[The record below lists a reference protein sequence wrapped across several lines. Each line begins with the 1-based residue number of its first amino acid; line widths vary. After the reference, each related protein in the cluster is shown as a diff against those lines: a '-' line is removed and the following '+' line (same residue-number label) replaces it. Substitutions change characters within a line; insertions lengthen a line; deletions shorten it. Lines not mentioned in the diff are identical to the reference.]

1 MKLSGWGRFPR
12 VETRLVTARDQD
24 DAVRAVAGGGPLIA
38 RGNGRAY
45 GDPAIGPRTTLSLL
59 GMDRM
64 LGFDPATGL
73 LTCEAGVVLKEI
85 LDVFVPRGWFPPVTP
100 GTKMVTVGGMI
111 AADVHGKNHHVAGS
125 FGDHVESLDLLL
137 ADGRVVTCGPHHEP
151 ELFAATRGGM
161 GLTGVILRAS
171 FRLIPVETGYIR
183 QETLRAGDLATIMGM
198 FEESAG
204 WTYSVAWIDCLAK
217 GPRMGRSLLFRGE
230 HARLDELPQAAR
242 ARPLDVTLRRART
255 VPFDFPAIALNHL
268 SVGAFNELYWRMG
281 NPKEEL
287 IDYDRFFY
295 PLDSL
300 LEWNRIYG
308 RPGFTQYQC
317 VLPLSTSA
325 DGLRALL
332 TAIGAA
338 GNASFLAVLKLFG
351 RQDGVLSFPM
361 EGYTLALD
369 FPASTATF
377 GLLLDLDAIVAEHGG
392 RLYLAKDARMGA
404 ALLRRGYPGV
414 DGFQALRAARGL
426 TPVFRSV
433 QSERLG
439 L

>member
-12 VETRLVTARDQD
+12 VECRLQTARTVQD
-24 DAVRAVAGGGPLIA
+24 AACAVAQGGSLIA

-45 GDPAIGPRTTLSLL
+45 GDAALNPRATLSML
-59 GMDRM
+59 GMGRM
-64 LGFDPATGL
+64 LAFDAATGA
-73 LTCEAGVVLKEI
+73 LTCEAGVLLSDI
-85 LDVFVPRGWFPPVTP
+85 LTVFVPRGWFPPVTP
-100 GTKMVTVGGMI
+100 GTKLVTVGGMI
-111 AADVHGKNHHVAGS
+111 AADVHGKNHHLAGS

-137 ADGRVVTCGPHHEP
+137 ADGRVVTCGPDREAD
-151 ELFAATRGGM
+151 LFTATRGGM
-161 GLTGVILRAS
+161 GLTGVILRAT
-171 FRLIPVETGYIR
+171 FRLVPIETGYIR
-183 QETLRAGDLATIMGM
+183 QETLRAGDLDTIMGL
-198 FEESAG
+198 FQASAG
-204 WTYSVAWIDCLAK
+204 WTYSVAWIDCLAR
-217 GPRMGRSLLFRGE
+217 GPRLGRSLLFRGE
-230 HARLDELPQAAR
+230 HARLDELPAE
-242 ARPLDVTLRRART
+242 RRATPLTPARRRVRT
-255 VPFDFPAIALNHL
+255 VPLDFPGFALNHWT
-268 SVGAFNELYWRMG
+268 VGAFNALYWRLG
-281 NPKEEL
+281 TPRETL
-287 IDYDRFFY
+287 VDYDTFFY

-317 VLPLSTSA
+317 VLPASVSA

-351 RQDGVLSFPM
+351 RQDGMMSFPM

-377 GLLLDLDAIVAEHGG
+377 GLLLDLDSIVADHGG

-404 ALLRRGYPGV
+404 SLLRRGYPSVGR
-414 DGFQALRAARGL
+414 FQALRADRGL
-426 TPVFRSV
+426 DRVFRSV

>member
-12 VETRLVTARDQD
+12 VETRLVTARGQG
-24 DAVRAVAGGGPLIA
+24 DAVRTVAGGGPLIA

-64 LGFDPATGL
+64 LGFDPATGV
-73 LTCEAGVVLKEI
+73 LTCEAGVLLKDI

-111 AADVHGKNHHVAGS
+111 AADVHGKNHHAAGC
-125 FGDHVESLDLLL
+125 FGDHVQSLDLLL
-137 ADGRVVTCGPHHEP
+137 ADGRVVACGPDRDP

-171 FRLIPVETGYIR
+171 FRLIPVETGYVR
-183 QETLRAGDLATIMGM
+183 QEILRAGDLDTIMGM
-198 FEESAG
+198 FEDSAG

-217 GPRMGRSLLFRGE
+217 GARMGRSLLFRGE
-230 HARLDELPQAAR
+230 HARVEELPGPAR
-242 ARPLDVTLRRART
+242 SRPLDVAVRRART
-255 VPFDFPAIALNHL
+255 VPIDFPAITLNRL
-268 SVGAFNELYWRMG
+268 SVGAFNELYWRLG
-281 NPKEEL
+281 TPREEL

-308 RPGFTQYQC
+308 RLGFMQYQC
-317 VLPLSTSA
+317 VLPAATSA
-325 DGLRALL
+325 RGLRQLL

-351 RQDGVLSFPM
+351 RQEGVLSFPM

-369 FPASTATF
+369 FPADAAAF

-414 DGFQALRAARGL
+414 AGFRALRAARGL
-426 TPVFRSV
+426 TSVFRSV